1 MQEAIT
7 INEAFLKTKSSMSK
21 IYDDSEAK
29 AIAHLLLENITGW
42 SKLQRLT
49 NKDQLLSPNQF
60 QILNN
65 SIVRLTKGE
74 PLQYVLGEQY
84 FMGLNFTVNSSVL
97 IPRPETEELVQWI
110 IDDNQSRQTCSII
123 DIGTGSGCIPISL
136 KNKMKSAFITAVD
149 LSVDALKVAKQN
161 ALKNKV
167 LIDFLELDFLVE
179 INWFQLNKFDVIV
192 SNPPYIPWAEQ
203 AMLHQNVRDYEPTM
217 ALFVADEDPLI
228 FYKKLVAFGKQHLN
242 ELGSIYCEI
251 HQDFSEATKAVFL
264 ENGYKQ
270 VEIKKDIFGNPRMI
284 KACV

>member
-7 INEAFLKTKSSMSK
+7 INEAFFKTKSSMSK

-29 AIAHLLLENITGW
+29 AIANLLLENITGW
-42 SKLQRLT
+42 SKLQRLM

-84 FMGLNFTVNSSVL
+84 FMGLYFTVNSSVL

-136 KNKMKSAFITAVD
+136 KNKMKSTFITAVD
-149 LSVDALKVAKQN
+149 LSVDAIKLAIHN
-161 ALKNKV
+161 ALKNQV

-179 INWFQLNKFDVIV
+179 KNWLQLRKYDVIV
-192 SNPPYIPWAEQ
+192 SNPPYIPWSER
-203 AMLHQNVRDYEPTM
+203 AMIHQNVRDYEPAM
-217 ALFVADEDPLI
+217 ALFVADDDPLI

-251 HQDFSEATKAVFL
+251 HQDFSEASKAVFL

-284 KACV
+284 KASV

>member
-7 INEAFLKTKSSMSK
+7 INEAFFKTKSSMSK

-42 SKLQRLT
+42 SKLQRLM

-84 FMGLNFTVNSSVL
+84 FMGLYFTVNSSVL

-136 KNKMKSAFITAVD
+136 KNKMKSTFITAVD
-149 LSVDALKVAKQN
+149 LSVDAIKLAIHN
-161 ALKNKV
+161 AMKNQV

-179 INWFQLNKFDVIV
+179 KNWLQLRKYDVIV
-192 SNPPYIPWAEQ
+192 SNPPYIPWSER
-203 AMLHQNVRDYEPTM
+203 AMIHQNVRDYEPAM
-217 ALFVADEDPLI
+217 ALFVADDDPLI

-284 KACV
+284 KASV